1 MVNINKIKELAKIKG
16 ITTAFLCS
24 KIGKHRGYLK
34 DVARSE
40 RPNMPEEY
48 IRTIAE
54 ILDTSYEY
62 LTDQTD
68 DPIGPEAK
76 QSLEMFDLLADAANP
91 IASRFSPKE
100 MRDIVFDVTPDQ
112 LAEYIA
118 ASRLQTKKAPDKEA
132 EDLQRKI
139 FDKLLGMHDKAKLEA
154 VLKMLE
160 VMV

>member
-1 MVNINKIKELAKIKG
+1 MVNVSKIKSLAKLKG
-16 ITTAFLCS
+16 ITIAFVCS
-24 KIGKHRGYLK
+24 SVGMQRGYLN
-34 DVARSE
+34 DVAAGKT
-40 RPNMPEEY
+40 NMPEDR

-68 DPIGPEAK
+68 DPVGPEAR

-91 IASRFSPKE
+91 IANRFTAKE

-112 LAEYIA
+112 LAEYIT

-139 FDKLLGMHDKAKLEA
+139 FDKVLGMHDKTKLEA

-160 VMV
+160 VMG

>member
-1 MVNINKIKELAKIKG
+1 MVNVSKIKSLAKLKG
-16 ITTAFLCS
+16 ITIAFICS
-24 KIGKHRGYLK
+24 SVGMQRGYLN
-34 DVARSE
+34 DVAAGKT
-40 RPNMPEEY
+40 NMPEDR

-76 QSLEMFDLLADAANP
+76 QSLEMFDLLADPANP
-91 IASRFSPKE
+91 IANRFTPEE
-100 MRDIVFDVTPDQ
+100 MRDIVFEVTPDQ
-112 LAEYIA
+112 LAEYIT
-118 ASRLQTKKAPDKEA
+118 ASRLQTKKAPDNDA

-139 FDKLLGMHDKAKLEA
+139 FDKVLGMHDKTKLEA

-160 VMV
+160 VMG

>member
-1 MVNINKIKELAKIKG
+1 MVNVTKIKELAKLKG
-16 ITTAFLCS
+16 L
-24 KIGKHRGYLK
+24 KIGYLCDK
-34 DVARSE
+34 IGMGQTYIADVARGRNS
-40 RPNMPEEY
+40 MPEEY
-48 IRTIAE
+48 IRAIAE

-68 DPIGPEAK
+68 DPVGPEAK
-76 QSLEMFDLLADAANP
+76 LSLEMFDLLADPANP
-91 IASRFSPKE
+91 IANRFTPEE

-112 LAEYIA
+112 LAEYIT

-139 FDKLLGMHDKAKLEA
+139 FDKVLEMHDKAKLEA

-160 VMV
+160 VM

>member
-1 MVNINKIKELAKIKG
+1 MVNIAKIKTLCISKG
-16 ITTAFLCS
+16 IKQKYLCEQFGVGATYLNDVS
-24 KIGKHRGYLK
+24 KGKNTM
-34 DVARSE
+34 SE
-40 RPNMPEEY
+40 DR

-76 QSLEMFDLLADAANP
+76 QSLEMFDLLADPANP
-91 IASRFSPKE
+91 IANRFTPEE
-100 MRDIVFDVTPDQ
+100 MRDIVFEVTPEQ
-112 LAEYIA
+112 LAEYITA
-118 ASRLQTKKAPDKEA
+118 FRLQTKKAPNNEA

-139 FDKLLGMHDKAKLEA
+139 FDKVLGMHDKTKLEA

-160 VMV
+160 VMG

>member
-1 MVNINKIKELAKIKG
+1 MVNVSKIKSLAKLKG
-16 ITTAFLCS
+16 ITIAFICS
-24 KIGKHRGYLK
+24 SVGMQRGYLN
-34 DVARSE
+34 DVAAGKT
-40 RPNMPEEY
+40 NMPEDR

-54 ILDTSYEY
+54 ILDTSYEF

-76 QSLEMFDLLADAANP
+76 QSLEMFDLLADPANP
-91 IASRFSPKE
+91 MISRFAPE
-100 MRDIVFDVTPDQ
+100 EIRDIVFDVTPEQ
-112 LAEYIA
+112 LAEYIT

-139 FDKLLGMHDKAKLEA
+139 FDKVLAMHDKTKLEA

-160 VMV
+160 VMG

>member
-1 MVNINKIKELAKIKG
+1 MVNVSKIKSLAKLKG
-16 ITTAFLCS
+16 ITIAFICS
-24 KIGKHRGYLK
+24 SVGMQRGYLN
-34 DVARSE
+34 DVAAGKT
-40 RPNMPEEY
+40 NMPEDR

-76 QSLEMFDLLADAANP
+76 RSLEMFDLLADPANP
-91 IASRFSPKE
+91 IANRFTAKE

-112 LAEYIA
+112 LAKYIT
-118 ASRLQTKKAPDKEA
+118 ASRLQTKKAPDKES

-139 FDKLLGMHDKAKLEA
+139 FDKVLRMHDKTKLEA

-160 VMV
+160 VM

>member
-1 MVNINKIKELAKIKG
+1 MVNIPKIKALIKQNGLKISHV
-16 ITTAFLCS
+16 CS
-24 KIGKHRGYLK
+24 QLGLSHTYFA
-34 DVARSE
+34 DVAAGKTTM
-40 RPNMPEEY
+40 PNDRIY
-48 IRTIAE
+48 KVAE
-54 ILDTSYEY
+54 LLNTSYEY

-68 DPIGPEAK
+68 DPVGPEAK

-91 IASRFSPKE
+91 IANRFTPEE

-112 LAEYIA
+112 LAEYIT

-139 FDKLLGMHDKAKLEA
+139 FDKVLGMHDKTKLEA

-160 VMV
+160 VMG